1 MSTFSFDSD
10 PGLFA
15 RMKVFGVG
23 GAGKNALNHMI
34 EAGVPGVEFVVAN
47 TDAQD
52 LAESNAKH
60 KIQLGH
66 EITRGLGAGA
76 DPEIGKKAAEDSRD
90 EIAEHLADI
99 DMVFITAG
107 MGGGTG
113 SGAAPVIA
121 EIARELGVLT
131 VGVVTKPFSFEGPK
145 RATNAESG
153 LAAFKEHVD
162 TVVVIPNQK
171 LKEAVSRN
179 TTFKEALKVADE
191 VLLQATRGISDLI
204 TFPGLINVDFADIK
218 TTMENKGAALMGT
231 GDATGENRAKEAA
244 ERAMSH
250 PLLEDLDIDGAKD
263 ILLNITGGQD
273 LTLFDVDEAMTTIQ
287 EAAGHTNVIMGTVLD
302 ESLEGA
308 LRVTLI
314 ATGLD
319 QTLSSREDMT
329 ARNIVKFRNEL
340 PNELETPTFKRVKR
354 SGPKITEEPS
364 EGNPIVEVEEEDE
377 LDVPTYMRRRRSFGS
392 YFSRQLASDRLQSEY
407 DKKPVSPERRAVIH
421 DGGSNGTT

>member
-52 LAESNAKH
+52 LAESNAKY

-90 EIAEHLADI
+90 EIIEHLTDI

-131 VGVVTKPFSFEGPK
+131 VGVVTKPFMFEGPK
-145 RATNAESG
+145 RATNAEGG
-153 LAAFKEHVD
+153 LAALKEHVD

-204 TFPGLINVDFADIK
+204 TLPGLINVDFADIK

-250 PLLEDLDIDGAKD
+250 PLLEDLDIDGARD
-263 ILLNITGGQD
+263 ILLNITGGPD
-273 LTLFDVDEAMTTIQ
+273 LTLFDVDEAMTTVQ
-287 EAAGHTNVIMGTVLD
+287 SAAGHTNIIMGTVLD
-302 ESLEGA
+302 EALEGA

-319 QTLSSREDMT
+319 QTLSSSEDMT
-329 ARNIVKFRNEL
+329 TRNIVKFRNEL
-340 PNELETPTFKRVKR
+340 SNELETPTFKRVMR
-354 SGPKITEEPS
+354 SGPQITEEHSGVDPT
-364 EGNPIVEVEEEDE
+364 VELEEAGE

-392 YFSRQLASDRLQSEY
+392 
-407 DKKPVSPERRAVIH
+407 
-421 DGGSNGTT
+421 

>member
-392 YFSRQLASDRLQSEY
+392 
-407 DKKPVSPERRAVIH
+407 
-421 DGGSNGTT
+421 

>member
-52 LAESNAKH
+52 LAESNAKY

-90 EIAEHLADI
+90 EIIEHLTDI

-131 VGVVTKPFSFEGPK
+131 VGVVTKPFMFEGPK
-145 RATNAESG
+145 RATNAEGG
-153 LAAFKEHVD
+153 LAALKEHVD

-204 TFPGLINVDFADIK
+204 TLPGLINVDFADIK

-231 GDATGENRAKEAA
+231 GNATGENRAKEAA

-250 PLLEDLDIDGAKD
+250 PLLEDLDIDGARD

-273 LTLFDVDEAMTTIQ
+273 LTLFDVDEAMTTVQ
-287 EAAGHTNVIMGTVLD
+287 SAAGHTNIIMGTVLD
-302 ESLEGA
+302 EALEGA

-319 QTLSSREDMT
+319 QTLSSSEDMT
-329 ARNIVKFRNEL
+329 TRNIVKFRNEL
-340 PNELETPTFKRVKR
+340 PNELETPTFKRVMR
-354 SGPKITEEPS
+354 SGPQITEEHSGVDPT
-364 EGNPIVEVEEEDE
+364 VELEEAGE

-392 YFSRQLASDRLQSEY
+392 
-407 DKKPVSPERRAVIH
+407 
-421 DGGSNGTT
+421 

>member
-52 LAESNAKH
+52 LAESNAKY

-90 EIAEHLADI
+90 EIIEHLTDI

-131 VGVVTKPFSFEGPK
+131 VGVVTKPFMFEGPK
-145 RATNAESG
+145 RATNAEGG
-153 LAAFKEHVD
+153 LAALKEHVD

-204 TFPGLINVDFADIK
+204 TLPGLINVDFADIK

-244 ERAMSH
+244 ERAMNH
-250 PLLEDLDIDGAKD
+250 PLLEDLDIDGARD

-273 LTLFDVDEAMTTIQ
+273 LTLFDVDEAMTTVQ
-287 EAAGHTNVIMGTVLD
+287 SAAGHTNIIMGTVLD
-302 ESLEGA
+302 EALEGA

-319 QTLSSREDMT
+319 QTLSSSEDMT
-329 ARNIVKFRNEL
+329 TRNIVKFRNEL
-340 PNELETPTFKRVKR
+340 SNELETPTFKRVMR
-354 SGPKITEEPS
+354 SGPQITEEHSGVDPT
-364 EGNPIVEVEEEDE
+364 VELEEAGE

-392 YFSRQLASDRLQSEY
+392 
-407 DKKPVSPERRAVIH
+407 
-421 DGGSNGTT
+421 

>member
-52 LAESNAKH
+52 LAESNAKY

-90 EIAEHLADI
+90 EIIEHLTDI

-113 SGAAPVIA
+113 TGAAPVIA

-131 VGVVTKPFSFEGPK
+131 VGVVTKPFMFEGPK
-145 RATNAESG
+145 RTTNAEAG
-153 LAAFKEHVD
+153 LAALKEHVD

-204 TFPGLINVDFADIK
+204 TLPGLINVDFADIK

-250 PLLEDLDIDGAKD
+250 PLLEDLDIDGARD

-273 LTLFDVDEAMTTIQ
+273 LTLYDVDEAMTTVQ
-287 EAAGHTNVIMGTVLD
+287 AAAGQTNIIMGTVLD
-302 ESLEGA
+302 DSLEGA

-319 QTLSSREDMT
+319 QTLSNREEMMT
-329 ARNIVKFRNEL
+329 RNIVKFPNEL
-340 PNELETPTFKRVKR
+340 PNELETPTFKRVMR
-354 SGPKITEEPS
+354 SGPQITEEHS
-364 EGNPIVEVEEEDE
+364 GGNPTVEVEEAGE
-377 LDVPTYMRRRRSFGS
+377 LDVPTYMRRRRAFGS
-392 YFSRQLASDRLQSEY
+392 
-407 DKKPVSPERRAVIH
+407 
-421 DGGSNGTT
+421 

>member
-52 LAESNAKH
+52 LAESNAKY

-90 EIAEHLADI
+90 EIIEHLTDI

-113 SGAAPVIA
+113 TGAAPVIA

-131 VGVVTKPFSFEGPK
+131 VGVVTKPFMFEGPK
-145 RATNAESG
+145 RTTNAESG
-153 LAAFKEHVD
+153 LAALKEHVD

-204 TFPGLINVDFADIK
+204 TLPGLINVDFADIK

-250 PLLEDLDIDGAKD
+250 PLLEDLDIDGARD

-273 LTLFDVDEAMTTIQ
+273 LTLYDVDEAMTTVQ
-287 EAAGHTNVIMGTVLD
+287 AAAGQTNIIMGTVLD
-302 ESLEGA
+302 DSLEGA

-319 QTLSSREDMT
+319 QTLSNREEMMT
-329 ARNIVKFRNEL
+329 RNIVKFPNEL
-340 PNELETPTFKRVKR
+340 PNELETPTFKRVMR
-354 SGPKITEEPS
+354 SGPQITEEHS
-364 EGNPIVEVEEEDE
+364 GGNPTVEVEEAGE
-377 LDVPTYMRRRRSFGS
+377 LDVPTYMRRRRAFGS
-392 YFSRQLASDRLQSEY
+392 
-407 DKKPVSPERRAVIH
+407 
-421 DGGSNGTT
+421 

>member
-52 LAESNAKH
+52 LAESNAKY

-90 EIAEHLADI
+90 EIIEHLTDI

-131 VGVVTKPFSFEGPK
+131 VGVVTKPFMFEGPK
-145 RATNAESG
+145 RATNAEGG
-153 LAAFKEHVD
+153 LAALKEHVD

-204 TFPGLINVDFADIK
+204 TLPGLINVDFADIK

-250 PLLEDLDIDGAKD
+250 PLLEDLDIDGARD
-263 ILLNITGGQD
+263 ILLNITGGPD
-273 LTLFDVDEAMTTIQ
+273 LTLFDVDEAMTTVQ
-287 EAAGHTNVIMGTVLD
+287 SAAGHTNIIMGTVLD
-302 ESLEGA
+302 EALEGA

-319 QTLSSREDMT
+319 QALSSSEDMT
-329 ARNIVKFRNEL
+329 TRNIVKFRNEL
-340 PNELETPTFKRVKR
+340 SNELETPTFKRVMR
-354 SGPKITEEPS
+354 SGPQITEEHSGVDPT
-364 EGNPIVEVEEEDE
+364 VELEEAGE

-392 YFSRQLASDRLQSEY
+392 
-407 DKKPVSPERRAVIH
+407 
-421 DGGSNGTT
+421 

>member
-52 LAESNAKH
+52 LAESNAKY

-90 EIAEHLADI
+90 EIIEHLTDI

-131 VGVVTKPFSFEGPK
+131 VGVVTKPFMFEGPK
-145 RATNAESG
+145 RATNAEGG
-153 LAAFKEHVD
+153 LAALKEHVD

-204 TFPGLINVDFADIK
+204 TLPGLINVDFADIK

-250 PLLEDLDIDGAKD
+250 PLLEDLDIDGAAD

-273 LTLFDVDEAMTTIQ
+273 LTLFDVDEAMTTVQ
-287 EAAGHTNVIMGTVLD
+287 SAAGHTNIIMGTVLD
-302 ESLEGA
+302 EALEGA

-319 QTLSSREDMT
+319 QTLSSSEDMT
-329 ARNIVKFRNEL
+329 TRNIVKFRNEL
-340 PNELETPTFKRVKR
+340 SNELETPTFKRVMR
-354 SGPKITEEPS
+354 SGPQITEEHSGVDPT
-364 EGNPIVEVEEEDE
+364 VELEEAGE

-392 YFSRQLASDRLQSEY
+392 
-407 DKKPVSPERRAVIH
+407 
-421 DGGSNGTT
+421 

>member
-231 GDATGENRAKEAA
+231 GDAPGENRAKEAA

-392 YFSRQLASDRLQSEY
+392 
-407 DKKPVSPERRAVIH
+407 
-421 DGGSNGTT
+421 

>member
-52 LAESNAKH
+52 LAESNAKY

-90 EIAEHLADI
+90 EIIEHLTDI

-131 VGVVTKPFSFEGPK
+131 VGVVTKPFMFEGPK
-145 RATNAESG
+145 RATNAEGG
-153 LAAFKEHVD
+153 LAALKEHVD

-204 TFPGLINVDFADIK
+204 TLPGLINVDFADIK
-218 TTMENKGAALMGT
+218 TTMENKGAALIGT

-250 PLLEDLDIDGAKD
+250 PLLEDLDIDGAAD

-273 LTLFDVDEAMTTIQ
+273 LTLFDVDEAMTTVQ
-287 EAAGHTNVIMGTVLD
+287 AAAGHTNIIMGTVLD
-302 ESLEGA
+302 EALEGA

-319 QTLSSREDMT
+319 QTLSSSEDMT
-329 ARNIVKFRNEL
+329 TRNIVKFRNEL
-340 PNELETPTFKRVKR
+340 PNELETPTFKRVMR
-354 SGPKITEEPS
+354 SGPQITEEHSGVDPT
-364 EGNPIVEVEEEDE
+364 VELEEAGE

-392 YFSRQLASDRLQSEY
+392 
-407 DKKPVSPERRAVIH
+407 
-421 DGGSNGTT
+421 

>member
-52 LAESNAKH
+52 LAESNAKY

-90 EIAEHLADI
+90 EIIEHLTDI

-131 VGVVTKPFSFEGPK
+131 VGVVTKPFMFEGPK
-145 RATNAESG
+145 RATNAEGG
-153 LAAFKEHVD
+153 LAALKEHVD

-204 TFPGLINVDFADIK
+204 TLPGLINVDFADIK

-250 PLLEDLDIDGAKD
+250 PLLEDLDIDGARD

-273 LTLFDVDEAMTTIQ
+273 LTLFDVDEAMTTVQ
-287 EAAGHTNVIMGTVLD
+287 SAAGHTNIIMGTVLD
-302 ESLEGA
+302 EALEGA

-319 QTLSSREDMT
+319 QTLSSSEDMT
-329 ARNIVKFRNEL
+329 TRNIVKFRNEL
-340 PNELETPTFKRVKR
+340 PNELETPTFKRVMR
-354 SGPKITEEPS
+354 SGPQITEEHSGVDPT
-364 EGNPIVEVEEEDE
+364 VELEEAGE

-392 YFSRQLASDRLQSEY
+392 
-407 DKKPVSPERRAVIH
+407 
-421 DGGSNGTT
+421 

>member
-1 MSTFSFDSD
+1 MSTFSFDSE

-52 LAESNAKH
+52 LAESNAKY

-90 EIAEHLADI
+90 VIIEHLTDI

-113 SGAAPVIA
+113 TGAAPVIG

-131 VGVVTKPFSFEGPK
+131 VGVVTKPFMFEGPK
-145 RATNAESG
+145 RTTNAEGG
-153 LAAFKEHVD
+153 LAALKEHVD

-204 TFPGLINVDFADIK
+204 TLPGLINVDFADIK

-250 PLLEDLDIDGAKD
+250 PLLEDLDIDGARD

-273 LTLFDVDEAMTTIQ
+273 LTLFDVDEAMTTVQ
-287 EAAGHTNVIMGTVLD
+287 AAAGHTNIIMGTVLD
-302 ESLEGA
+302 DSLEGA

-319 QTLSSREDMT
+319 QTLSNREDMMT
-329 ARNIVKFRNEL
+329 RNIVKFPDEL

-354 SGPKITEEPS
+354 SGPQITEEHS
-364 EGNPIVEVEEEDE
+364 GGNPTVEVEEGGE
-377 LDVPTYMRRRRSFGS
+377 LDVPTYMRRRRAFGS
-392 YFSRQLASDRLQSEY
+392 
-407 DKKPVSPERRAVIH
+407 
-421 DGGSNGTT
+421 